1 MSVFSNIYY
10 LYLSSINTDRLSGLT
25 GVTIL
30 HLSYSRSLRKIDFI
44 PGLKKLVIDELLELS
59 DLSEYRNI
67 PELHIRECPKL
78 NLSGL
83 GNHEKFTVLACDNTN
98 AEIDLSVLQKAQ
110 YIGISTDYRCLKGLD
125 NVPSLLFSNLKFLCM
140 NYNYQ
145 DFNITFFPNVRSLHL
160 TEAKISSKVLFPS
173 SLKIGEFIGC
183 TFDDLFVLS
192 KVKELR
198 FYQCQ
203 GREFRKIE
211 C

>member
-30 HLSYSRSLRKIDFI
+30 HLSYSGSLRKIDFI

-83 GNHEKFTVLACDNTN
+83 GNHEKFTVLACDNTS
-98 AEIDLSVLQKAQ
+98 AEIDLSMLQKAQ

-125 NVPSLLFSNLKFLCM
+125 NVPSLLFSNLTFLCM
-140 NYNYQ
+140 N
-145 DFNITFFPNVRSLHL
+145 
-160 TEAKISSKVLFPS
+160 
-173 SLKIGEFIGC
+173 
-183 TFDDLFVLS
+183 
-192 KVKELR
+192 
-198 FYQCQ
+198 
-203 GREFRKIE
+203 
-211 C
+211 